1 MGNIDFAGI
10 NQAALPQAQTL
21 LAEWLPGGKLQGQEY
36 VVLNPNRLDKSPG
49 SFKVNVKTFEW
60 GDFATGDR
68 GRDLVSLYA
77 FLNDQKQSVAA
88 RELAVRLSLDP
99 AFFGIVAKPNG
110 KGKGRK
116 VKSQQWKPA
125 SHNPE
130 ADSKPIPHPKLGK
143 PDQTWTYRSQQGQVL
158 MYACRFDKPD
168 GGKAV
173 LPCTLREG
181 PNGQREWRWKALPEP
196 RPLYNLDRIA
206 AMPDD
211 GLVLIVEGEKA
222 ADAGQKLFPDYT
234 VTTSPGGSKAA
245 HKADWNP
252 VKGHSVYLWPD
263 ADQAGEQ
270 YAKDV
275 ARLAHVAGA
284 SDVRAVKLPQG
295 MPKGWDLA
303 DDLPE
308 GWAFDQFAELLLQAE
323 PLHPETETP
332 ETENHFAK
340 HARKAGELMNCP
352 RLPLDWTLKDS
363 LLTRTTGLVVAAPG
377 TGKSW
382 FLMQMGAVIATG
394 NPVFLGGVFKPGI
407 KGTVAML
414 CAEDDERILQ
424 RRLLSIRDAFIEKK
438 NTGFDFNPSIVQQDL
453 EQNLVLLPVSGEDI
467 RFLKNERGNFEKTEA
482 FDALQAYLCSLDNL
496 ALVILDPLSRIHGAD
511 ENDNNAGTLLVSLL
525 ERICRDTG
533 ASVIMAHHTSKGK
546 GDQLLPNAGRGA
558 SAFLG
563 AVRWQLNLAALS
575 HEQAAKDLGITDPEG
590 SYLTGRVS
598 KKNYGPAE
606 EAFYLHRGEGG
617 VLLRTDNPREIAV
630 LNEQQRQE
638 QLIQLIIA
646 DLAAMELKEEKATA
660 ITYQKARLATLRKEN
675 PTLGITGASLKKAIL
690 QAQRDGR
697 IITRKMDN
705 GTGRMAEYLYLPQP
719 EQGQEQFQS
728 GTVSTVSDSFR
739 LKL

>member
-10 NQAALPQAQTL
+10 NRAALPMAEAL
-21 LAEWLPGGKLQGQEY
+21 LHEWLPGGKLQGQEY

-60 GDFATGDR
+60 GDFATGDK

-77 FLNDQKQSVAA
+77 FLNDQRQGIAA
-88 RELAVRLSLDP
+88 RELAERLGLAP
-99 AFFGIVAKPNG
+99 ASFGIAAKSNGNG
-110 KGKGRK
+110 KGCK

-130 ADSKPIPHPKLGK
+130 ANLKPTPHPKLGK

-158 MYACRFDKPD
+158 MYACRFDKRD

-245 HKADWNP
+245 HKADWSP

-275 ARLAHVAGA
+275 ASLAHVAGA
-284 SDVRAVKLPQG
+284 ADVRAVKLPQG

-332 ETENHFAK
+332 ETANRFAK
-340 HARKAGELMNCP
+340 YACKAGELMNGP
-352 RLPLDWTLKDS
+352 RLPFNWTLEGS
-363 LLTRTTGLVVAAPG
+363 LLSKTTGLVIGAPG

-394 NPVFLGGVFKPGI
+394 NPVFLGGIFKPGI
-407 KGTVAML
+407 KGTVVML

-424 RRLLSIRDAFIEKK
+424 RRLCSIRDAFIENE
-438 NTGFDFNPSIVQQDL
+438 NTGFNFNPSVVQQDF
-453 EQNLVLLPVSGEDI
+453 EQNLVLLPLNGEDI
-467 RFLKNERGNFEKTEA
+467 RFLQNERGNLQKTEA
-482 FDALQAYLCSLDNL
+482 FDALHAYLRSLDNL
-496 ALVILDPLSRIHGAD
+496 ALVILDPLSRIHG
-511 ENDNNAGTLLVSLL
+511 
-525 ERICRDTG
+525 
-533 ASVIMAHHTSKGK
+533 
-546 GDQLLPNAGRGA
+546 
-558 SAFLG
+558 
-563 AVRWQLNLAALS
+563 
-575 HEQAAKDLGITDPEG
+575 
-590 SYLTGRVS
+590 
-598 KKNYGPAE
+598 
-606 EAFYLHRGEGG
+606 GG
-617 VLLRTDNPREIAV
+617 
-630 LNEQQRQE
+630 
-638 QLIQLIIA
+638 
-646 DLAAMELKEEKATA
+646 
-660 ITYQKARLATLRKEN
+660 
-675 PTLGITGASLKKAIL
+675 
-690 QAQRDGR
+690 
-697 IITRKMDN
+697 
-705 GTGRMAEYLYLPQP
+705 
-719 EQGQEQFQS
+719 
-728 GTVSTVSDSFR
+728 
-739 LKL
+739 